1 MADRALPP
9 PPGQFARGDS
19 DVMRPA
25 AIAPHPQ
32 QQQQQQHKPLI
43 NRFETETHR
52 LEDDVRKEVDKM
64 TGYEGIVAVGTAAL
78 LYFLALLEGA
88 LYIGTVIQ
96 LEYQA
101 GLATPAVVLFFGAF
115 FILFYRDQAISLGSV
130 VVILS
135 PLLVPRIHDQCVQPL
150 SLRRHGKNSKS
161 VVHPVPV
168 VSPVPVGLH
177 PGEDGGRVP
186 VSFDNV
192 HLSDNDPGDFV
203 RHWCRCS
210 DCDDGGPLHQGEGG
224 ESSSCAGS

>member
-1 MADRALPP
+1 M
-9 PPGQFARGDS
+9 
-19 DVMRPA
+19 MRPA

-130 VVILS
+130 VVILI
-135 PLLVPRIHDQCVQPL
+135 PLLVWPAY
-150 SLRRHGKNSKS
+150 SLASTINVYNHCPYGDMGRT
-161 VVHPVPV
+161 P
-168 VSPVPVGLH
+168 SP
-177 PGEDGGRVP
+177 
-186 VSFDNV
+186 
-192 HLSDNDPGDFV
+192 
-203 RHWCRCS
+203 WCIPCQWSLPCQS
-210 DCDDGGPLHQGEGG
+210 DCTQAKTAGGSLCPSTTSISATMTLEILYVIGAVVLIAMMAVHYTKVKAVRAARAQ
-224 ESSSCAGS
+224 APR